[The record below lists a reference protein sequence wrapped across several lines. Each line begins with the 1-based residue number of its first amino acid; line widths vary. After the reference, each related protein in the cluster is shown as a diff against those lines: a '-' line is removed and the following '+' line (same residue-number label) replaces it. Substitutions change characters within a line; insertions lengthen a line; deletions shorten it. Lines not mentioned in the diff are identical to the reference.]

1 MKRLLPILG
10 IFLMTT
16 GLVSKEVKGDE
27 VLQNMY
33 ENLTTDL
40 YEKTDDFDNTT
51 TWILNIYSKNEMLFD
66 SSFAKIN
73 PVLRWQIENDNDSKR
88 SARLK
93 LTCKWIPIK
102 DKDGY
107 AYIREHE
114 LVIKPSAPIV
124 KNGKVELKF
133 DNLSPL
139 VQKLSKGEHFDEF
152 SFGYE
157 SRNLIKRL
165 DEHSTLKIRYL
176 TTRGTQIAEFVL
188 DENKE
193 ISKLVKKCYVDK

>member
-16 GLVSKEVKGDE
+16 GLFLKEVRGDE

-33 ENLTTDL
+33 ENITTDL
-40 YEKTDDFDNTT
+40 FKKTDDFDNTT
-51 TWILNIYSKNEMLFD
+51 TWILNIYSKNKMLFD
-66 SSFAKIN
+66 SSFKMIN
-73 PVLRWQIENDNDSKR
+73 PVLRWQIENDNDSKT

-107 AYIREHE
+107 VYISGHK
-114 LVIKPSAPIV
+114 LVIDPSAPIV

-139 VQKLSKGEHFDEF
+139 VQYLSEKSGIDEF

-188 DENKE
+188 DENNE
-193 ISKLVKKCYVDK
+193 ISKLVKKCYTD

>member
-33 ENLTTDL
+33 ENLATDL
-40 YEKTDDFDNTT
+40 YKKTDDFDNTT
-51 TWILNIYSKNEMLFD
+51 TWILNIYSKNKMPFYSEMAMMSPFSHRYNDLET
-66 SSFAKIN
+66 SAK
-73 PVLRWQIENDNDSKR
+73 
-88 SARLK
+88 LK
-93 LTCKWIPIK
+93 LTCKWTPIRNK
-102 DKDGY
+102 KGY
-107 AYIREHE
+107 ASVGGHE
-114 LVIKPSAPIV
+114 LVINPSAPIV
-124 KNGKVELKF
+124 QNGKAELKF
-133 DNLSPL
+133 DNLPPL
-139 VQKLSKGEHFDEF
+139 VQYLSDKGRGSDEF
-152 SFGYE
+152 SFGYK

-176 TTRGTQIAEFVL
+176 TTKGTQIAEFVL

-193 ISKLVKKCYVDK
+193 ISKLVKKCY

>member
-33 ENLTTDL
+33 EDFTTDL

-51 TWILNIYSKNEMLFD
+51 TWILNIISKNKMPFYSEMAMMSPFSHRYNDLKTP
-66 SSFAKIN
+66 AK
-73 PVLRWQIENDNDSKR
+73 
-88 SARLK
+88 LK
-93 LTCKWIPIK
+93 LTCKWTPLK
-102 DKDGY
+102 NKKGY
-107 AYIREHE
+107 VSVGGHE
-114 LVIKPSAPIV
+114 LVINPSAPIV
-124 KNGKVELKF
+124 KNGNAELKF
-133 DNLSPL
+133 DNLPPL
-139 VQKLSKGEHFDEF
+139 VQSLYDKGRGSDEF
-152 SFGYE
+152 SFGYD
-157 SRNLIKRL
+157 SANLIKRL

-176 TTRGTQIAEFVL
+176 TTKGTQIAEFVL

-193 ISKLVKKCYVDK
+193 ISKLVKKCY

>member
-51 TWILNIYSKNEMLFD
+51 TWILNIYSKNKMPFYSEMAMMSPFSHRYND
-66 SSFAKIN
+66 HKTPAK
-73 PVLRWQIENDNDSKR
+73 
-88 SARLK
+88 LK
-93 LTCKWIPIK
+93 LTCKWTPIK
-102 DKDGY
+102 NKKGY
-107 AYIREHE
+107 SYVGEHE

-139 VQKLSKGEHFDEF
+139 VQYLSEKSGIDEF
-152 SFGYE
+152 SFGYK

-193 ISKLVKKCYVDK
+193 ISKLVKKCY

>member
-33 ENLTTDL
+33 ENLATDL
-40 YEKTDDFDNTT
+40 YKKTDDFDNTT
-51 TWILNIYSKNEMLFD
+51 TWILNIYSKNKMPFYSEMAMMSPFSHRYNDLKTP
-66 SSFAKIN
+66 AK
-73 PVLRWQIENDNDSKR
+73 
-88 SARLK
+88 LK
-93 LTCKWIPIK
+93 LTCKWTPLK
-102 DKDGY
+102 NKKGY
-107 AYIREHE
+107 VSVGGHE
-114 LVIKPSAPIV
+114 LVINPSAPIV
-124 KNGKVELKF
+124 NNGKAEIKF
-133 DNLSPL
+133 DNLIPL
-139 VQKLSKGEHFDEF
+139 VQNLSKGEHYDEF

-157 SRNLIKRL
+157 SANLIKRL

-176 TTRGTQIAEFVL
+176 TTKGTQIAEFIL

-193 ISKLVKKCYVDK
+193 ISKLVKKCY

>member
-1 MKRLLPILG
+1 MRRLLPILG
-10 IFLMTT
+10 MFLMTT
-16 GLVSKEVKGDE
+16 VLVSKEVRGDE

-33 ENLTTDL
+33 ENFTTDL
-40 YEKTDDFDNTT
+40 FEKTDDFDNTT
-51 TWILNIYSKNEMLFD
+51 TWILNIISKNKMPYYSEMAMMSPFSHRYNDLKTP
-66 SSFAKIN
+66 AK
-73 PVLRWQIENDNDSKR
+73 
-88 SARLK
+88 LK

-107 AYIREHE
+107 VYIRGHK
-114 LVIKPSAPIV
+114 LVIVPSAPIV
-124 KNGKVELKF
+124 NNGKVEIKF
-133 DNLSPL
+133 DNLIPL
-139 VQKLSKGEHFDEF
+139 VQYLSKGEYFDEF

-176 TTRGTQIAEFVL
+176 TTKGTQIAEFVL

-193 ISKLVKKCYVDK
+193 ISKLVKKCY

>member
-10 IFLMTT
+10 IFLMTSV
-16 GLVSKEVKGDE
+16 LVSKEVRGDE

-33 ENLTTDL
+33 ENITTDL
-40 YEKTDDFDNTT
+40 YKKTDDFDNTT
-51 TWILNIYSKNEMLFD
+51 TWILNIYSKNKMPFYSEMAMMSPFSHRYNDLET
-66 SSFAKIN
+66 SAK
-73 PVLRWQIENDNDSKR
+73 
-88 SARLK
+88 LK
-93 LTCKWIPIK
+93 LTCKWTPIK
-102 DKDGY
+102 NKKGY
-107 AYIREHE
+107 VSVGGHE
-114 LVIKPSAPIV
+114 LVINPSAPIV
-124 KNGKVELKF
+124 QNGKAELKF
-133 DNLSPL
+133 DNLPPL
-139 VQKLSKGEHFDEF
+139 VQYLSEKSGIDEF

-193 ISKLVKKCYVDK
+193 ISKLVKKCY